1 MFTYLHCYL
10 PETWAAQERA
20 GLINANAGIRFCQSI
35 DIEEHLK
42 FNRLAAR
49 DGELFALLREREMP
63 FYIDRLQGGCFIED
77 YPYDMELVR
86 SIRSMLGDKFWGFQM
101 HEWMSNYLSDL
112 GKLQNGG
119 CSEWTAEA
127 IRETIF
133 RLFPFKNLF
142 LESMNAEE
150 MAQFGRPDS
159 LEEFTANSEA
169 LFARRQRYTDGMV
182 LPCDSGFLA
191 FPLELAHGA
200 KRVMAEIGA
209 QTPHTRV
216 QLAFA
221 RGMTRAYRVPF
232 GSYYEPWGGSPFS
245 ACCYQRDNK
254 NEWNIGSASDFPF
267 QTCGENGGSSR
278 SMQRRMHLCSY
289 FAGASFMAEEWGMC
303 NTFYDWHNFELS
315 PYGMVKRDFLRFTEK
330 YPDIGTPVTP
340 IAVVLPKELRALSVG
355 ELGSDADM
363 WLGSTIDGHFA
374 RQIRA
379 MRAGIRELFCTSGD
393 MLGTEAWSLL
403 NCTVPD
409 TLDLVTEDCVRP
421 EDYDYFVDL
430 TGSPAFAAAHP
441 EKCVAP
447 GEVRA
452 LLNRLLPCSIT
463 DGEALMQLTDAGNGA
478 FYLLL
483 TNNSGVVRTVEHGEQ
498 LMPEAEAHLTLACA
512 PGKQLIPLE
521 GDASLRT
528 DGEKIH
534 ISIPA
539 GGFFMGRLA

>member
-20 GLINANAGIRFCQSI
+20 GLINENAGIRFCQSI

-49 DGELFALLREREMP
+49 DGELFALLRERRMP
-63 FYIDRLQGGCFIED
+63 FYIDRLQGGDYIED
-77 YPYDMELVR
+77 YPYDMELVG
-86 SIRSMLGDKFWGFQM
+86 SIRSLLGENFWGFQM

-119 CSEWTAEA
+119 CSEWTVEE
-127 IRETIF
+127 IERTIF
-133 RLFPFKNLF
+133 RLFPFRHLF
-142 LESMNAEE
+142 LESMNARE
-150 MAQFGRPDS
+150 MAEFGRPDS
-159 LEEFTANSEA
+159 LEAFQANSET
-169 LFARRQRYTDGMV
+169 LFARRQRYTNGMV

-191 FPLELAHGA
+191 YPLELAHGA

-245 ACCYQRDNK
+245 ACCYHRENK

-303 NTFYDWHNFELS
+303 NTFYDWHDFELS
-315 PYGMVKRDFLRFTEK
+315 PYGRVKRDFIRFTER

-355 ELGSDADM
+355 DLGSEENT
-363 WLGSTIDGHFA
+363 WLGSEIDGHFA
-374 RQIRA
+374 QQIRA
-379 MRAGIRELFCTSGD
+379 MRAGIRALFCASGD

-409 TLDLVTEDCVRP
+409 ALDLVTEDCVR
-421 EDYDYFVDL
+421 EGDYDYFVDL
-430 TGSPAFAAAHP
+430 TGSSSFAAAHAG
-441 EKCVAP
+441 KCVSCE
-447 GEVRA
+447 EVPA
-452 LLNRLLPCSIT
+452 LLKRLLPCSIAE
-463 DGEALMQLTDAGNGA
+463 GHALMQLTDAGNGS

-483 TNNSGVVRTVEHGEQ
+483 TNNSGVERTVEEGEQ
-498 LMPEAEAHLTLACA
+498 LMPEARAELKLDCA
-512 PGKQLIPLE
+512 PGKHLIPLE
-521 GDASLRT
+521 GDASLHI
-528 DGEKIH
+528 DGGEIR